1 MMCPEDF
8 NENRKR
14 LELSIAGIIFV
25 IALTYLIFSLF
36 LPKLGFYPLEDGP
49 LLIVYI
55 GIFLISLI
63 FGILFFGIL
72 SKTKNG
78 SKKLYRY

>member
-8 NENRKR
+8 NEKRKR
-14 LELSIAGIIFV
+14 LELSIAGIIFIIV
-25 IALTYLIFSLF
+25 STFLIFSLF
-36 LPKLGFYPLEDGP
+36 LPKLGFYPLENRP

-63 FGILFFGIL
+63 FGIPFFWNTF
-72 SKTKNG
+72 KD
-78 SKKLYRY
+78 

>member
-1 MMCPEDF
+1 MMRPEDF

-36 LPKLGFYPLEDGP
+36 LPKLGFYPLDLKAKPQGR
-49 LLIVYI
+49 LLPNCPFCYSYKV
-55 GIFLISLI
+55 
-63 FGILFFGIL
+63 
-72 SKTKNG
+72 KTVNLQVAHSG
-78 SKKLYRY
+78 EG